1 MLNTQHRIKYILH
14 LILLPLLF
22 LAGLK
27 SSAQQ
32 NKASHHL
39 NSFPKPVQ
47 YANDMEGIYSAAQLR
62 VLDSLL
68 QAFDKKS
75 GVQIKL
81 VTIDSNFAAR
91 YKVDEIVRKIGEW
104 ELSKNVFADSTVA
117 YNGILVMLSKWS
129 GRVQVFSESSFYR
142 IGELL
147 DNTESNEIIREAM
160 GPMWKKAQY
169 YEATANGLQ
178 SLIKRIEEV
187 LKQKEKENIK
197 VGIIAFR

>member
-1 MLNTQHRIKYILH
+1 MLSCI
-14 LILLPLLF
+14 
-22 LAGLK
+22 K

-32 NKASHHL
+32 NKVLHHL
-39 NSFPKPVQ
+39 NSFPKPIQ

-68 QAFDKKS
+68 QAFDKKT

-81 VTIDSNFAAR
+81 ITVDSVFADQ
-91 YKVDEIVRKIGEW
+91 YKFDEIVVKIQDW
-104 ELSKNVFADSTVA
+104 KITKNIFADSTVA

-147 DNTESNEIIREAM
+147 DNTESNEIVREAM
-160 GPMWKKAQY
+160 GPLWRKAQY
-169 YEATANGLQ
+169 YEATATGLQ

-187 LKQKEKENIK
+187 LKKKEEENMQE
-197 VGIIAFR
+197 